1 MKNSLDKNK
10 NSKESKV
17 PTLSDF
23 NIEEERK
30 SLIDMTKISLQM
42 TEFIYESETPI
53 SESEKPFTS
62 VYRAMKD
69 EIHLM
74 MTKDEKFKDNVVFL
88 LRSEMTP
95 NLVSSNTNQKEP
107 SKRGSNFST
116 NEKRFFFSACSSREE
131 TM

>member
-1 MKNSLDKNK
+1 MKKSLDKNK

-23 NIEEERK
+23 NIEEARK

-42 TEFIYESETPI
+42 TEFIYESETQI
-53 SESEKPFTS
+53 SESEKPFTF
-62 VYRAMKD
+62 VYRTMKD
-69 EIHLM
+69 EIHRM

-95 NLVSSNTNQKEP
+95 NLVSSRVGQNCIFLCPKATKQ
-107 SKRGSNFST
+107 
-116 NEKRFFFSACSSREE
+116 
-131 TM
+131 